1 MYKDKLILE
10 NCIWPVF
17 HVNLSVVK
25 LYQINLTSFYYCV
38 TGSSY
43 FSININ
49 SLLYCWF
56 PCYFLKWPFHTKMED
71 PVGNISF
78 YYFLSFIQNLLE
90 YKSKVLLL
98 SHYSP
103 SWMDSSSRKWKHN
116 HPDCQSNN
124 LGVIL
129 RFSLSSSQRIST
141 QQVFSIPPT
150 NKSQSFT
157 PLHLYPHP
165 LTQGHHHI
173 SHQANTIPAPTLHPK
188 FYPQPLSTSRDS
200 DLLYPQIRSHRS
212 SVWNSFCPSPGSHRG
227 LLPQLQLLH
236 SMLHLPHPL
245 PGRPCPYFFRYLSCL
260 WLLCSTHSILSHHEL
275 FITLN
280 AFDSLQ
286 NKQTLFFRS
295 SVRFIRNWA
304 ESRALILPP
313 SPPPSTTSL
322 ITNILYLCG
331 ILVTN

>member
-10 NCIWPVF
+10 NRIWPVF

-25 LYQINLTSFYYCV
+25 LYHINLTSFYYCV

-49 SLLYCWF
+49 SFLYCWF
-56 PCYFLKWPFHTKMED
+56 PCYFLKWPFHIKMED

-78 YYFLSFIQNLLE
+78 YYFLSFIQSLLE

-103 SWMDSSSRKWKHN
+103 SWMDSSPRKWKHN

-150 NKSQSFT
+150 NKSRSFT
-157 PLHLYPHP
+157 PLHLYPHL

-200 DLLYPQIRSHRS
+200 DLLYPQIRSHQS
-212 SVWNSFCPSPGSHRG
+212 SVWNSFCPSPGSQRG

-260 WLLCSTHSILSHHEL
+260 WLLCSTHSVLSHHEL
-275 FITLN
+275 FIALN

-304 ESRALILPP
+304 ESRALTLPP

-322 ITNILYLCG
+322 ITNILYSCG